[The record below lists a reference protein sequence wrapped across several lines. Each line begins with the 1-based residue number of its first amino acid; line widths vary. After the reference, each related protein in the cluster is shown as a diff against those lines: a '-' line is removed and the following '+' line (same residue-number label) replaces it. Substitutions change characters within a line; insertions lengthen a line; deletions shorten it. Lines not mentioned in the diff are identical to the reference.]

1 MSCHGEAD
9 DQNHSHSHSHNHSH
23 SHSHDAD
30 ADTGLAD
37 SLHQQL
43 NIDES
48 WCLNEQ
54 TAGSIKTVFK
64 AWPDRHDT
72 AHAVHSDADAELLV
86 FVPFTAMVKLRS
98 IYIWGGAHASAPSK
112 VKVFANRDDLDF
124 DTVGQCT
131 CTQEWDL
138 VDQALEPIEYSVR
151 AAKFNNVRCLTL
163 YFPANFGDPETV
175 LYFLAFRGEWTKFT
189 NTPVVSTYEL
199 NPRAADHKTPASERM
214 GHHGIS

>member
-1 MSCHGEAD
+1 MNCHSEAND
-9 DQNHSHSHSHNHSH
+9 DDHHSHSHSHSHSH
-23 SHSHDAD
+23 GDHSHDAD

-43 NIDES
+43 NIDET

-54 TAGSIKTVFK
+54 TPDSIKTVFK
-64 AWPDRHDT
+64 PWPDRLDT
-72 AHAVHSDADAELLV
+72 TFSVTSDADEELLV

-98 IYIWGGAHASAPSK
+98 IYIWGGPTRQSAPSH

-131 CTQEWDL
+131 PTQEWDL
-138 VDQALEPIEYSVR
+138 VDQAVEPVEYSVR
-151 AAKFNNVRCLTL
+151 VAKFSNVRSLTL
-163 YFPANFGDPETV
+163 YFPTNFGTDDAETS

-189 NTPVVSTYEL
+189 DAP
-199 NPRAADHKTPASERM
+199 
-214 GHHGIS
+214 